1 MPFGG
6 VIVTNIPY
14 IRPMPGVASG
24 KQHAMKFRPQAL
36 RIVIPVRVG
45 SLRGAGDLVA
55 LAAEPVKH
63 VIRRLA
69 PDWDCGGCD
78 KRRETLN
85 RIVQF
90 KG

>member
-1 MPFGG
+1 MEN
-6 VIVTNIPY
+6 TKALA
-14 IRPMPGVASG
+14 PGDTVSKTEPASIST
-24 KQHAMKFRPQAL
+24 MKFRPQAL

-45 SLRGAGDLVA
+45 NLRGAGDLVA

-63 VIRRLA
+63 VIRRVA
-69 PDWDCGGCD
+69 PDWDCGGCE